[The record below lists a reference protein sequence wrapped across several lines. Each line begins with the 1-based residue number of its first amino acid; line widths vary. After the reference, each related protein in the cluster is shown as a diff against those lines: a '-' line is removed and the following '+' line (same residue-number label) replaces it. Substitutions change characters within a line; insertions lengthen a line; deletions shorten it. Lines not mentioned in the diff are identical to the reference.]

1 MILRFPEEIKRLE
14 DINKPYMNGAHLRD
28 DAPQEAKDAFKK
40 EGDWIH
46 EQYRKAG
53 MELGIASELLR
64 SVLISWRA
72 LP

>member
-1 MILRFPEEIKRLE
+1 MILQFPEEIKRLE
-14 DINKPYMNGAHLRD
+14 DIYKPYMNGAHLRD

-53 MELGIASELLR
+53 ME
-64 SVLISWRA
+64 
-72 LP
+72 

>member
-1 MILRFPEEIKRLE
+1 MILRFPDEIKQLKN
-14 DINKPYMNGAHLRD
+14 IYLPYIVDGHVRN

-53 MELGIASELLR
+53 ME
-64 SVLISWRA
+64 
-72 LP
+72 